1 MAASTSPMAP
11 ETAVSGVFTAQ
22 ESTPSFEFATWEQFE
37 VYQQD
42 GERWRLIG
50 AFPDLDIAKAMART
64 RSTRMRLVRSLYNEC
79 SQIEQDVIADL
90 AASSDIT

>member
-1 MAASTSPMAP
+1 MAVPDLTKATENGQTGVLASPNMDI
-11 ETAVSGVFTAQ
+11 EV
-22 ESTPSFEFATWEQFE
+22 ATWEQFE

-42 GERWRLIG
+42 GDKWRLLG

-64 RSTRMRLVRSLYNEC
+64 RSTRMRLVRTVYDEC

-90 AASSDIT
+90 AAVHETRN